1 MADGT
6 APREPNVDRVLH
18 EYDGI
23 EEYDNDLPTWWLA
36 SLFATIV
43 FAFGYWYWV
52 QVFAIAETPRQTLRR
67 EMQAVYA
74 AEAAR
79 MRARGAITPE
89 MLLAM
94 SRDDAT
100 VRQGRATFAST
111 CAACHGATGG
121 GGIGPNLT
129 DTAWLHGASPDRVYR
144 TITDGVT
151 ARGMP
156 AWGPQLGAD
165 RVLAVTAYLVTL
177 RNTNVPGGKA
187 PQGTAEP

>member
-6 APREPNVDRVLH
+6 PAREGNVDRVIH
-18 EYDGI
+18 AYDGI
-23 EEYDNDLPTWWLA
+23 EEYDNDLPNWWLA
-36 SLFATIV
+36 ALFATVV
-43 FAFGYWYWV
+43 FAFGYWYWC
-52 QVFAIAETPRQTLRR
+52 QVFAVAETPRQTLHR

-79 MRARGAITPE
+79 MRARGAVTPA

-100 VRQGRATFAST
+100 VRQGAGVFAGS
-111 CAACHGATGG
+111 CVACHGANGG

-129 DTAWLHGASPDRVYR
+129 DAAWLHGGAPDRVYR
-144 TITDGVT
+144 TVTEGVT
-151 ARGMP
+151 AKGMP

-165 RVLAVTAYLVTL
+165 RVLAVTAYLMTL